1 MGTACIKFQTPVTGG
16 NVSFYNQS
24 SYEGPVFPTPTIGM
38 LGVLKDKSKRM
49 TLGFKNEGDSIY
61 LIGSS
66 KDDISSSEYLYSYHK
81 IKNTPPPAFNLNEEF
96 EVQNAVKII
105 IKEGLIQ
112 SAHDC
117 SDGGLFITL
126 LESAMINNLGFNI
139 SSIEEIRKDSFLFGE
154 AQSRVIVSVKK
165 SDEDKFIDVMM
176 ATNAE
181 FEYLGD
187 VQGKDMIIDEK
198 SFGTVAEA
206 KALFDEALGE
216 LLK

>member
-1 MGTACIKFQTPVTGG
+1 M
-16 NVSFYNQS
+16 
-24 SYEGPVFPTPTIGM
+24 
-38 LGVLKDKSKRM
+38 
-49 TLGFKNEGDSIY
+49 
-61 LIGSS
+61 
-66 KDDISSSEYLYSYHK
+66 
-81 IKNTPPPAFNLNEEF
+81 
-96 EVQNAVKII
+96 QNAVKII

-206 KALFDEALGE
+206 KALIDEALGE
-216 LLK
+216 LLKWFLRKFSSFN

>member
-1 MGTACIKFQTPVTGG
+1 MKNSIDLLGG
-16 NVSFYNQS
+16 NFSIIAPNLKKNFGYFY
-24 SYEGPVFPTPTIGM
+24 
-38 LGVLKDKSKRM
+38 K
-49 TLGFKNEGDSIY
+49 KN
-61 LIGSS
+61 
-66 KDDISSSEYLYSYHK
+66 K
-81 IKNTPPPAFNLNEEF
+81 
-96 EVQNAVKII
+96 
-105 IKEGLIQ
+105 
-112 SAHDC
+112 
-117 SDGGLFITL
+117 
-126 LESAMINNLGFNI
+126 SAMINNLGFNI